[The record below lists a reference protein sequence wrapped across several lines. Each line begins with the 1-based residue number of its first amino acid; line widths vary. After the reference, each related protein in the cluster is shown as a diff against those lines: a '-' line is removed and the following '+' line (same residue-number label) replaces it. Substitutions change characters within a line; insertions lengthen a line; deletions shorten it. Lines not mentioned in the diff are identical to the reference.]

1 MNDKG
6 HSVGSSQINDK
17 ASQRPSGPQAATSYV
32 VCGVRIDG
40 YSLEAAV
47 RQVNAKASPKS
58 VHLCNAYTLSL
69 ATRDRSYL
77 AVLNSA
83 DLNFADGT
91 PVAWIGRR
99 LDPAMANNHVRG
111 VDLMQACLD
120 RGRATGV
127 RHYLFGSTPETIE
140 LLQQRIVQRWPG
152 ALVVGAV
159 APPFGD
165 LTDDDLVAA
174 VEVMNQ
180 SAADVVWV
188 GLGTP
193 KQDVVVD
200 RLLALGAPTS
210 VAIGAAFDFIAE
222 TKAQAPLWV
231 REHGLEWVHR
241 LVTEP
246 RRLWKRYLVGNS
258 VFLWANIRSRPL
270 VLPGPAS
277 AGAKLAED
285 PT

>member
-6 HSVGSSQINDK
+6 YSVGSSQINDK
-17 ASQRPSGPQAATSYV
+17 ASWRPSGPHAATSYV
-32 VCGVRIDG
+32 VCGVRMDG
-40 YSLEAAV
+40 HSLETAV
-47 RQVNAKASPKS
+47 RQVIAKASPKS

-69 ATRDRSYL
+69 AVRDRSYST
-77 AVLNSA
+77 VLNNA
-83 DLNFADGT
+83 DLNLADGT

-99 LDPAMANNHVRG
+99 LDPTMANNHVRG
-111 VDLMQACLD
+111 VDLMQACLH

-140 LLQQRIVQRWPG
+140 LLQRRIEQRWPG

-165 LTDDDLVAA
+165 LTDDDLAA
-174 VEVMNQ
+174 AAEAMNR

-210 VAIGAAFDFIAE
+210 VAVGAAFDFIAE
-222 TKAQAPLWV
+222 TKAQAPSWV
-231 REHGLEWVHR
+231 REHGLEWFHR

-246 RRLWKRYLVGNS
+246 RRLWKRYLVGNT

-270 VLPGPAS
+270 LLPKVTS
-277 AGAKLAED
+277 ARANVAERS
-285 PT
+285 T

>member
-1 MNDKG
+1 MNDEAL
-6 HSVGSSQINDK
+6 SASPTPLNDQP
-17 ASQRPSGPQAATSYV
+17 SQRPSFRFNPTSYV

-40 YSLEAAV
+40 HSLDTAV
-47 RQVNAKASPKS
+47 LQLNAKASPKS

-83 DLNFADGT
+83 DLNLADGT

-140 LLQQRIVQRWPG
+140 LLQRRIAQRWPG

-165 LTDDDLVAA
+165 LTDGDLAA
-174 VEVMNQ
+174 AAEAMNQ

-270 VLPGPAS
+270 LLPRVTSAPATV
-277 AGAKLAED
+277 AER

>member
-1 MNDKG
+1 MNAEAL
-6 HSVGSSQINDK
+6 SANPTEVSNT
-17 ASQRPSGPQAATSYV
+17 ASLRPMAPPDAISYV

-40 YSLEAAV
+40 HSLETAV
-47 RQVNAKASPKS
+47 RLVNGKASPKS
-58 VHLCNAYTLSL
+58 VHLCNAFTLSL
-69 ATRDRSYL
+69 AVRDRSYST
-77 AVLNSA
+77 VLNNA
-83 DLNFADGT
+83 DLNLADGT

-99 LDPAMANNHVRG
+99 LDPTMANNHVRG
-111 VDLMQACLD
+111 VDLMQACLE
-120 RGRATGV
+120 RGRVTGV

-140 LLQQRIVQRWPG
+140 LLQRRIEQRWPG

-165 LTDDDLVAA
+165 LTDDDLAA
-174 VEVMNQ
+174 AAEAMNR

-258 VFLWANIRSRPL
+258 VFLWANIRIWPRTRGGVMP
-270 VLPGPAS
+270 
-277 AGAKLAED
+277 D
-285 PT
+285 